1 MCYLI
6 VSFYTCKASK
16 PHSHSAMFHGRV
28 LIPFSLMSDNH
39 SFIILVEIFRCLKFD
54 AWWCKQ
60 AFYQVN
66 WFWLYDGFNNS
77 VFSCIYNLQVLVL
90 VGDQL
95 DYSDDVCGVVLS
107 VRFNE
112 DILSVWNRNASDHQ
126 VCTSTW
132 CSIDTCSF
140 RLLPTHSCSFSVQ
153 AVMALRDSIKRHLK
167 LPHSY
172 LMEYKPHDA
181 SRRDNSSYRNT
192 WLRG

>member
-1 MCYLI
+1 
-6 VSFYTCKASK
+6 
-16 PHSHSAMFHGRV
+16 
-28 LIPFSLMSDNH
+28 
-39 SFIILVEIFRCLKFD
+39 
-54 AWWCKQ
+54 
-60 AFYQVN
+60 
-66 WFWLYDGFNNS
+66 
-77 VFSCIYNLQVLVL
+77 VL

-95 DYSDDVCGVVLS
+95 EYSDDVCGVVLS

-126 VCTSTW
+126 VCNCIC
-132 CSIDTCSF
+132 CSIVHRYDVKTV
-140 RLLPTHSCSFSVQ
+140 THSCSCVVQ
-153 AVMALRDSIKRHLK
+153 AVMTLRDSIKRHLK